1 MAFMSPMQYCL
12 LYKQQQNIVKNSL
25 ANEHY
30 DRFLNFIIED
40 FLALLQKHQNTW
52 AQTILFSLSIHFFVS
67 EYNFY
72 LFPIIYK
79 NLIDFCVKSTKIV
92 LLFFVFEKALKYV
105 RELSWQNN
113 LD

>member
-40 FLALLQKHQNTW
+40 FLALLQKH
-52 AQTILFSLSIHFFVS
+52 
-67 EYNFY
+67 
-72 LFPIIYK
+72 
-79 NLIDFCVKSTKIV
+79 
-92 LLFFVFEKALKYV
+92 
-105 RELSWQNN
+105 
-113 LD
+113 